1 MDPNPTLIELDPD
14 RSSLSILGT
23 ILGLGLV
30 AYLLDY
36 FGIFG
41 WVIGGLSQLVRWGI
55 RKGFRAWE
63 VCFSWANWSVH
74 LLLAASLIG
83 VGVAGV
89 GIAPAVTLLCAVAVI
104 FLGLTSC
111 LAYMYIDIERYEV
124 ERAYKAVHNPLKGQ
138 TLAPDLAR
146 YGEQAD
152 VLLLLASAVAMVGGF
167 ALLNQGLYESVGRDW
182 YRVHEGG
189 VGFTDFLTYTLL
201 NLLRVVDVLDLASSQ
216 HLLRVSF
223 VRPFLWPASVLIVLF
238 RTFFMLVLLQ
248 QIFASIRQGRL
259 LAETIADFWSPHE
272 PIQLRARN
280 ALPQYGT
287 AAISPLLESLRSVP
301 ALTKEQ
307 RDQLPQIIAAI
318 GPSIVPTLIRHL
330 QDTHEP
336 IRAVAA
342 SALGHLNAR
351 DALPSLTALAADPSD
366 YVRQSL
372 AEALGLIVES
382 ATHAERRKH
391 PRISRR
397 GRPGWYW
404 GRRRRTTVAD
414 PAGMAVATLVRLLG
428 DENTSVRSQAAM
440 SLGLA
445 GDVAAAAVP
454 ELTLR
459 LRDADETVR
468 SQAAKALGR
477 VGGSAEEAV
486 RALTT
491 TLEDAS
497 AAVRAS
503 AARGL
508 ATIGKAANSA
518 VPALIPLLQDRD
530 EDVRS
535 AAAEAIARAGPLD
548 ATATSSLVEGL
559 GDADNVVRAQAA
571 EALGTI
577 GAAGDKAAEA
587 LVSVMRDSHDVVRA
601 KATEALGKIGE
612 SAADVAVPSLVKALR
627 DKDSWVS
634 ALAAEALGEM
644 GNGADIAVPALIK
657 ALAHVNAQVRANA
670 AAALGK
676 LGDGAVR
683 ARPFLEESAVDEDG
697 GVRAEAIRALGLV
710 GSSTPASL
718 RLILDALR
726 DADPQVRA
734 AAVEALSEADRPAR
748 EVESFLLPLLGDAN
762 DEVKV
767 QATKVLA
774 RQVGGTKPVLDGLC
788 QLLTNDDSTWVQVH
802 AALGLARLGPA
813 AVAAGSALL
822 RAAQTGDAGVREQ
835 AMKALAVIQPP
846 EAVGAFTVGLK
857 DPAAE
862 VRLIA
867 SAGWMNADAIPL
879 DAVDGLVEALRDP
892 EVSVRANAAHALSRL
907 EQLPLAAVPTLIE
920 ATSDPSDNLRLN
932 AVLALRN
939 APPPATAN
947 VLEHLL
953 DDTNPRVRLVAAG
966 SLLSANA
973 RHERAR
979 TVAEAARDDPSPR
992 VRQAAEELLSSAPK
1006 APAVPA
1012 DEDEPPSHPSKP
1024 PGLLMTA

>member
-1 MDPNPTLIELDPD
+1 VDPNPTLIELDPD
-14 RSSLSILGT
+14 RSSLSILGS
-23 ILGLGLV
+23 ILGLGLI
-30 AYLLDY
+30 AYVLDY
-36 FGIFG
+36 FGI
-41 WVIGGLSQLVRWGI
+41 IGGLIGVLSQFIRWGI

-63 VCFSWANWSVH
+63 VCFSWASWSVH
-74 LLLAASLIG
+74 LLLAAGLIG
-83 VGVAGV
+83 VGVAAAGT
-89 GIAPAVTLLCAVAVI
+89 APGVTLVCAGAAI

-124 ERAYKAVHNPLKGQ
+124 ERGYKAVHNPLKGQ

-152 VLLLLASAVAMVGGF
+152 VRLLLASALAMIGGF
-167 ALLNQGLYESVGRDW
+167 ALLNQGLFESVGRDW

-272 PIQLRARN
+272 PIQQRARN

-287 AAISPLLESLRSVP
+287 AAIGPLLTALRSVT

-336 IRAVAA
+336 VRAVAVG
-342 SALGHLNAR
+342 ALGHLNAR
-351 DALPSLTALAADPSD
+351 DALPNLTALAADPSD

-382 ATHAERRKH
+382 ATQAERRTL
-391 PRISRR
+391 PRTSRR
-397 GRPGWYW
+397 YRPGWYW

-414 PAGMAVATLVRLLG
+414 PAGMAVATLVQLLG
-428 DENTSVRSQAAM
+428 DENTSVRGQAAM

-508 ATIGKAANSA
+508 ATIGGAANSA
-518 VPALIPLLQDRD
+518 VSALIPLLQDRD

-548 ATATSSLVEGL
+548 ETATSSLVEGL
-559 GDADNVVRAQAA
+559 EDADNVVRAQAA

-577 GAAGDKAAEA
+577 GVPGDEAAEA
-587 LVSVMRDSHDVVRA
+587 LVGVMRDSHDVVRA
-601 KATEALGKIGE
+601 KAVEALGKIGE

-644 GNGADIAVPALIK
+644 GNGADSAVPALIR
-657 ALAHVNAQVRANA
+657 ALTHVNAQVRANA

-676 LGDGAVR
+676 QGDGAVR
-683 ARPFLEESAVDEDG
+683 ARPFLEKSAADEDG
-697 GVRAEAIRALGLV
+697 GVRAEAIRALGLL

-726 DADPQVRA
+726 DLDPQVRA
-734 AAVEALSEADRPAR
+734 SAVEALSEADRPAG
-748 EVESFLLPLLGDAN
+748 EVESLLLPLLEDAN

-774 RQVGGTKPVLDGLC
+774 KQVGGTKPVLDGLC
-788 QLLTNDDSTWVQVH
+788 HLLTDDDSTWVQVH

-813 AVAAGSALL
+813 GVAAGPALL

-846 EAVGAFTVGLK
+846 EAGGAFTVGLK

-867 SAGWMNADAIPL
+867 SAGWMNADTVPD
-879 DAVDGLVEALRDP
+879 DAVDALVEALSDP
-892 EVSVRANAAHALSRL
+892 EVQVRANAAHALARL
-907 EQLPLAAVPTLIE
+907 ERLPPAAIPPLIE
-920 ATSDPSDNLRLN
+920 AAADPSDNLRLN
-932 AVLALRN
+932 AVMALRN
-939 APPPATAN
+939 APPTATAE
-947 VLEHLL
+947 VIEHLL
-953 DDTNPRVRLVAAG
+953 EDSNARVQLMAAG
-966 SLLSANA
+966 ALLSANPT
-973 RHERAR
+973 HDRAR
-979 TVAEAARDDPSPR
+979 TVAEAARNDPSPR
-992 VRQAAEELLSSAPK
+992 VRKAAEDILRSAAAHPA
-1006 APAVPA
+1006 APAGQ
-1012 DEDEPPSHPSKP
+1012 EQPPSGSADSAVLPA
-1024 PGLLMTA
+1024 TA